1 MPTCGV
7 GRLGRRWRPTTR
19 LAADTLA
26 RGCTEAWVKDIVAVN
41 QCKGPGLHF
50 PIIADPERTVAHALG
65 MIDEKARDAAD
76 VPLTCRAVYIVG
88 PDKKLKLS
96 LLYPAST
103 GRNFGEDRS
112 ATSTRSLQSTS
123 RTPPP
128 PSPSPCP
135 SPSPSPCSRPH
146 SHAGPPRARLVTA
159 YGHAQPCHPC
169 ELEARRQVHG
179 VIMRIALRSFV
190 SHRIHSRLSDK
201 GIWRPNSLCACRCS
215 PNSPPLRPRTSSRR
229 GSRYTRCH
237 RSESTCDSY
246 AAHPARPH
254 RGCRARPQLGRRR
267 ANIYA
272 YRV

>member
-112 ATSTRSLQSTS
+112 ASSTRSLQPTS
-123 RTPPP
+123 RNPPS

-135 SPSPSPCSRPH
+135 SPLSFTLLSPSPSRRSSACSTRY
-146 SHAGPPRARLVTA
+146 S
-159 YGHAQPCHPC
+159 
-169 ELEARRQVHG
+169 
-179 VIMRIALRSFV
+179 
-190 SHRIHSRLSDK
+190 
-201 GIWRPNSLCACRCS
+201 
-215 PNSPPLRPRTSSRR
+215 LRPRTTLPPLRT
-229 GSRYTRCH
+229 GSTATSAWCDHAH
-237 RSESTCDSY
+237 RFEIICIT
-246 AAHPARPH
+246 
-254 RGCRARPQLGRRR
+254 
-267 ANIYA
+267 
-272 YRV
+272 

>member
-112 ATSTRSLQSTS
+112 ASSTRA
-123 RTPPP
+123 RAR
-128 PSPSPCP
+128 
-135 SPSPSPCSRPH
+135 SRP
-146 SHAGPPRARLVTA
+146 SARTA
-159 YGHAQPCHPC
+159 VAF
-169 ELEARRQVHG
+169 ASSSF
-179 VIMRIALRSFV
+179 RSMC
-190 SHRIHSRLSDK
+190 
-201 GIWRPNSLCACRCS
+201 WRPATTACSIR
-215 PNSPPLRPRTSSRR
+215 
-229 GSRYTRCH
+229 
-237 RSESTCDSY
+237 
-246 AAHPARPH
+246 
-254 RGCRARPQLGRRR
+254 
-267 ANIYA
+267 
-272 YRV
+272 